1 MYIPPGML
9 FAFLWAC
16 ATASVPAPLP
26 PETKETF
33 FARGRAA
40 VERNAA
46 IQPDRRRAKNVI
58 LFIGDGMGVSTITAA
73 RIYEGQ
79 KKGMAGEENELSFE
93 KFPHLAH
100 SKTYQA
106 NQQVPDSAPTMT
118 SIVTGSKT
126 NDGFLSIAP
135 NVVGP
140 DFAAAAKPE
149 NRLRTILESAEERG
163 MWTGVVTTTR
173 VTHATPAACY
183 AHTPARDAED
193 DTDLAA
199 ISRSAAETGYPDIA
213 MQLFDFRVRPT
224 TMNGHPSPGLEVAM
238 GGGRS
243 KFLRVTDAD
252 PEYPKERGSRN
263 DRDLAAA
270 WAARGGAFVWNA
282 KQFGA
287 IDPGAT
293 GPVLGLFEPSH
304 MQYEIDRARDPAGEP
319 SLTEMTE
326 KAIRILER
334 GPNGY
339 FLMIEGGRMDHAHHS
354 GNAIRA
360 LTDTVE
366 LARAVEKA
374 AAIASDDT
382 LIIVTADH
390 SHTLY
395 IAGYPVRGNPILGLV
410 VTNGEDGWPEK
421 APTTATLDRKPYTTL
436 GYASGPGGSVGP
448 RADLTGVDTG
458 APDFKQPAAI
468 PMSSETHGGEDV
480 VVYARGPGAW
490 LVGGTME
497 ENAIYFV
504 MARALGLPRP

>member
-1 MYIPPGML
+1 ML
-9 FAFLWAC
+9 LALLWAC
-16 ATASVPAPLP
+16 AGISISAPA

-40 VERNAA
+40 VDRNAA

-73 RIYEGQ
+73 RILDGQ
-79 KKGMAGEENELSFE
+79 QKGMPGEENDLSFE

-135 NVVGP
+135 GVLGP

-149 NRLRTILESAEERG
+149 NRLRTILEQAEERG

-193 DTDLAA
+193 DTDLAE
-199 ISRSAAETGYPDIA
+199 ISRAAAEAGYPDIA
-213 MQLFDFRVRPT
+213 KQLFDFRVKPT
-224 TMNGHPSPGLEVAM
+224 TMNGRSSPGLEVAL

-243 KFLRVTDAD
+243 KFRRITDPD
-252 PEYPKERGSRN
+252 PEYPKETGSRN
-263 DRDLAAA
+263 DRDLTAA
-270 WAARGGAFVWNA
+270 WAARGGAYVWNGPG
-282 KQFGA
+282 FRA
-287 IDPGAT
+287 IDPAAT

-304 MQYEIDRARDPAGEP
+304 MQYELERAKDPAGEP

-339 FLMIEGGRMDHAHHS
+339 FLMAEGGRIDHGHHM
-354 GNAIRA
+354 GQAVRA
-360 LTDTVE
+360 LTEAVE
-366 LARAVEKA
+366 LSRAVEKA
-374 AAIASDDT
+374 VALASDDT
-382 LIIVTADH
+382 LIVVTADH
-390 SHTLY
+390 SHTLVMS
-395 IAGYPVRGNPILGLV
+395 GYPVRGNPIFGLV
-410 VTNGEDGWPEK
+410 VTNGEDGRPEK
-421 APTTATLDRKPYTTL
+421 GPTTDTLDHKPYTTL
-436 GYASGPGGSVGP
+436 GYGSGPGGAVNGP
-448 RADLTGVDTG
+448 RADLSRVDTS
-458 APDFKQPAAI
+458 APDYRQQAAI
-468 PMSSETHGGEDV
+468 PMSSEAHGGEDV
-480 VVYARGPGAW
+480 VIYARGPGAY

-504 MARALGLPRP
+504 MARALGLPLP